1 MMKLMQTTS
10 NNAQQKNQNP
20 ELQILQ
26 SQSTHVK
33 EKSGI
38 PQDITDF
45 IHKLELITS
54 EEKVEVFTLFMK
66 QLGLYNLF
74 QFQTN

>member
-1 MMKLMQTTS
+1 MTINTCKR
-10 NNAQQKNQNP
+10 
-20 ELQILQ
+20 
-26 SQSTHVK
+26 
-33 EKSGI
+33 KSGI

-45 IHKLELITS
+45 IHKLELTTS